1 MKKAIIASLAVL
13 ASAAALT
20 TFALGGGPKLN
31 AIFEAK
37 ATSKSFTFNAATGS
51 QFDDTVTG
59 VQEVYVTTGVSDPI
73 HTTVAPE
80 SMELT
85 LGGEGGRFVEAEPM
99 LGDCGYSLVIGI
111 NNLTHFAIDMGVEND
126 GGGSGDKDIY
136 EIQLRKA
143 NLGIV
148 EEWYDNFELDGNGN
162 GTAHLE
168 WDKGPTDG
176 TVVEVNVSL
185 HSMEDSPDTN
195 LYIESLSLTWDC

>member
-1 MKKAIIASLAVL
+1 MDDS
-13 ASAAALT
+13 
-20 TFALGGGPKLN
+20 GPQDVN
-31 AIFEAK
+31 
-37 ATSKSFTFNAATGS
+37 
-51 QFDDTVTG
+51 
-59 VQEVYVTTGVSDPI
+59 VTTGVSDPI

-85 LGGEGGRFVEAEPM
+85 FGGEGGRFVEAEPF
-99 LGDCGYSLVIGI
+99 LGDCGYSLMIGI

-126 GGGSGDKDIY
+126 VGTKDEYSIT
-136 EIQLRKA
+136 L
-143 NLGIV
+143 
-148 EEWYDNFELDGNGN
+148 LDGDRNQVGYWRSSFKLDGDGN

-185 HSMEDSPDTN
+185 YSMDNSPDAN